1 METGQLDSAERFL
14 AKTKSGP
21 QKSEILLGFA
31 NRIGCSHESLRF
43 RPCFF
48 ELGIKKRSP
57 HLTLSLFYALY
68 TNFQNGRYLRCC
80 PRPQQGPRGLHR
92 QGRQHQLHDGVAAP
106 RQQVSTAPVFRDSH
120 PFPRFS
126 GISSSRPRRK
136 PAARASIRAIAPS
149 TLPTIRSFT
158 SFGEDLHQIVGI
170 RDVAREFS
178 SSKRPRLRPR
188 GPSARV
194 WSDLAE
200 LIFG

>member
-1 METGQLDSAERFL
+1 M
-14 AKTKSGP
+14 GP
-21 QKSEILLGFA
+21 KNWSHNQKSHSVLSWLFEPEGDPQLCLPPPGRLERLGEK
-31 NRIGCSHESLRF
+31 NKS
-43 RPCFF
+43 
-48 ELGIKKRSP
+48 RSCTP
-57 HLTLSLFYALY
+57 EAVITARTS
-68 TNFQNGRYLRCC
+68 QNGCYLRC
-80 PRPQQGPRGLHR
+80 RSRSQQGPRGLHR

-178 SSKRPRLRPR
+178 SSKRLRLRPR